1 MAGIINSRQYS
12 VREFTGNFEDAHKFN
27 SLRELFKF
35 ARRSREYGTDKM
47 KTRHIVFTYDSIQ
60 KCENGELKNSLKF
73 QAIVMHNS
81 LSYLEKKSLVT
92 NTLNSS
98 DNDAVTIHFPNL
110 ASWKYI
116 ENIKYIIDDLTS
128 TNIYI
133 LQKVVVLVAHYSNSD
148 LEKEVKETPSSSI
161 NFGDSTWSMHAI
173 DNLSRSEPKRYFETM
188 MMTPLQYIEA
198 KSMSDQIFRNIV
210 SSNFVDYL
218 DNFPDLQEEE
228 NIDDYEKIIEVMQ
241 NNRALLQMLKNNLL
255 RIIDTRQEACFQN
268 SFYSQIGQRHLQFQL
283 RSSVDDMI
291 EDFFESNLK
300 SYIMAMFDMINGV
313 AFFSNRVK
321 LETEYKI
328 SRKDELLLQIENQDK
343 DLSET
348 HLNLVEVEK
357 KAQSTSG
364 RPIAK
369 NSRGFNSNSI
379 ILDKEFIKEIYFK
392 LYKMMHVSTTTP
404 YTISEVEEKIMSL
417 T

>member
-1 MAGIINSRQYS
+1 MKKLCKLVKSSISPCKCKENFSEEYKTTILLHNYSEDLVVSSVGLKPEDWINLKLNPDSKILDKSLQKQYKQFTSLISRMAMAGIINSRQYS

-268 SFYSQIGQRHLQFQL
+268 SFYS
-283 RSSVDDMI
+283 
-291 EDFFESNLK
+291 
-300 SYIMAMFDMINGV
+300 
-313 AFFSNRVK
+313 
-321 LETEYKI
+321 
-328 SRKDELLLQIENQDK
+328 
-343 DLSET
+343 
-348 HLNLVEVEK
+348 
-357 KAQSTSG
+357 
-364 RPIAK
+364 
-369 NSRGFNSNSI
+369 
-379 ILDKEFIKEIYFK
+379 
-392 LYKMMHVSTTTP
+392 
-404 YTISEVEEKIMSL
+404 
-417 T
+417 